1 MFTYFNNE
9 CVRKLVIGFGSLFNN
24 IKIKNLEKGGTLV
37 DYTIPL
43 TYAPKEKYLKRLTQ
57 LSSISENK
65 TRVQIAVPQMAFE
78 MLDMVYDPTRRLGKT
93 KQKIQ
98 GTSSSY
104 SEAPYNFTFGLYAY
118 TRNIE
123 DNLQIIEQILP
134 YFSPE
139 FVLTL
144 NLTSIHQKVDV
155 PITLVKTILTEEYE
169 GDFSFR
175 RAVTSTFQF
184 VVKSYVY
191 APITTTTLTQNFSIT
206 LSEET
211 SGITFGI
218 N

>member
-9 CVRKLVIGFGSLFNN
+9 CVRKLVIGVGSLFNN
-24 IKIKNLEKGGTLV
+24 IKIKNLEMGGSLL
-37 DYTIPL
+37 DYTVPL
-43 TYAPKEKYLKRLTQ
+43 TYASKEKYLKRLTQ

-78 MLDMVYDPTRRLGKT
+78 LLDMVYDPTRKLGKT

-98 GTSSSY
+98 NNYASY

-134 YFSPE
+134 YFTPE

-144 NLTSIHQKVDV
+144 NFTSIHQKVDV

-184 VVKSYVY
+184 VAKSYVF
-191 APITTTTLTQNFSIT
+191 APVSGIT
-206 LSEET
+206 LAQTFNLTVEDNLN
-211 SGITFGI
+211 GITFGVS
-218 N
+218 